1 MPTLKYNLYGK
12 GDAEM
17 EIGERI
23 RRKREA
29 LGMSQDELA
38 KKCGYASRVSISK
51 IESDS
56 RGLPIDKVT
65 LIAKALRVTPAY
77 LMGWED
83 EDGNE
88 IVDDEHTYIIETFQ
102 QLNDKNRKRLVD
114 YLEMLMI
121 IQEGNND

>member
-1 MPTLKYNLYGK
+1 
-12 GDAEM
+12 M

-23 RRKREA
+23 RRKREE

-38 KKCGYASRVSISK
+38 KKSGYASRVSISK

-83 EDGNE
+83 VNGNE
-88 IVDDEHTYIIETFQ
+88 IVEDEHTYMIEAFQ
-102 QLNDKNRKRLVD
+102 QLNDRNRKRLLD
-114 YLEMLMI
+114 YLEMLMV